1 MKEPVS
7 LKKMSKRDLLS
18 LHDLTAQE
26 ILDLITRGRAFKAH
40 SGPALDRPPLKGKT
54 LGLLFE
60 KASTRTRV
68 SFEVALS
75 QLGGHSIFLSME
87 DLQLRRGETIP
98 DTARVLSRYLDGLV
112 IRTFGQ
118 DTLAEW
124 AHAASIPIING
135 LTDLH
140 HPCQALGDLLTL
152 HERFGMVKG
161 LKLAYV
167 GDGNN
172 VAHSLIE
179 GAVKV
184 GMNISLACP
193 KGYEPDQAIVKAAQQ
208 EARRTGGSIELAKDP
223 HKAASGADVL
233 YTDVWVSMGK
243 EREAKRRLKLLKPY
257 QINARLLAATKPHAV
272 VMHCLP
278 AHRGQEITAEVMDGP
293 RSIVWDQAENRLHIQ
308 KAILEWLLG

>member
-1 MKEPVS
+1 MA
-7 LKKMSKRDLLS
+7 KRDLLS
-18 LHDLTAQE
+18 LKDLTTQE
-26 ILDLITRGRAFKAH
+26 VLDLISQGRTFKAQ
-40 SGPALDRPPLKGKT
+40 PALSRIPLRGKT

-68 SFEVALS
+68 SFEVAMD

-87 DLQLRRGETIP
+87 DLQLQRGETIA

-112 IRTFGQ
+112 VRTFGQ
-118 DTLAEW
+118 DTLAQW
-124 AHAASIPIING
+124 ARAASIPVING

-152 HERFGMVKG
+152 QVQFGTLEG

-179 GAVKV
+179 GVARV

-193 KGYEPDQAIVKAAQQ
+193 KGYGPDPAIVKAAQQ
-208 EARRTGGSIELAKDP
+208 EARRTGGSVELVKDP
-223 HKAASGADVL
+223 QKAASGADVL

-243 EREAKRRLKLLKPY
+243 EREAKKRQKLLKPY
-257 QINARLLAATKPHAV
+257 QVNAKLLALAKPHAV

-278 AHRGQEITAEVMDGP
+278 AHRGQEITAEVMDGA
-293 RSIVWDQAENRLHIQ
+293 RSIVWEQAENRLHIQ

>member
-1 MKEPVS
+1 MA
-7 LKKMSKRDLLS
+7 KRDLLS
-18 LHDLTAQE
+18 LQDLTTHE
-26 ILDLITRGRAFKAH
+26 VLDLISRGRTFKGEPESTLNRA
-40 SGPALDRPPLKGKT
+40 PLRGKT

-68 SFEVALS
+68 SFEVAMS
-75 QLGGHSIFLSME
+75 HLGGHSIFLSME
-87 DLQLRRGETIP
+87 DLQVRRGETIA

-118 DTLAEW
+118 DTLIQWGQSAT
-124 AHAASIPIING
+124 IPVING

-152 HERFGMVKG
+152 QERFGTLKG

-172 VAHSLIE
+172 MAHSLIE

-184 GMNISLACP
+184 GMTISLSCP
-193 KGYEPDQAIVKAAQQ
+193 KGYGPDPGIVKAAQQ
-208 EARRTGGSIELAKDP
+208 EARRTGGSVELAKDP
-223 HKAASGADVL
+223 QKAASGVDVL

-243 EREAKRRLKLLKPY
+243 EREAKRRQKLLKPY
-257 QINARLLAATKPHAV
+257 QVNAKLLAMAKPHAV

-308 KAILEWLLG
+308 KAILEWLLGPGRN

>member
-1 MKEPVS
+1 MA
-7 LKKMSKRDLLS
+7 KRDLLS
-18 LHDLTAQE
+18 LKDLTTQE
-26 ILDLITRGRAFKAH
+26 VLDLISKGRTFRAQ
-40 SGPALDRPPLKGKT
+40 SEPALSQAPLRGKT

-68 SFEVALS
+68 SFEVAMD
-75 QLGGHSIFLSME
+75 QLGGHSVFLSME
-87 DLQLRRGETIP
+87 DLQLRRGETIA
-98 DTARVLSRYLDGLV
+98 DTARVLSGYLGGLV
-112 IRTFGQ
+112 VRTFGQ
-118 DTLAEW
+118 DTLVQW
-124 AHAASIPIING
+124 AQSAAIPVING

-152 HERFGMVKG
+152 QTRFGMLEG

-179 GAVKV
+179 GGAKV
-184 GMNISLACP
+184 GMHISLACP
-193 KGYEPDQAIVKAAQQ
+193 KGYGPVPAIIQAAQQ
-208 EARRTGGSIELAKDP
+208 EARRTGGSIELAKTP
-223 HKAASGADVL
+223 QKAVSGADAL

-243 EREAKRRLKLLKPY
+243 EREAKRRHKLLRPY
-257 QINARLLAATKPHAV
+257 QVNAKLLALAKPHAV

-278 AHRGQEITAEVMDGP
+278 AHRGQEITADVMDGP
-293 RSIVWDQAENRLHIQ
+293 RSVVWEQAENRLHIQ

>member
-1 MKEPVS
+1 MA
-7 LKKMSKRDLLS
+7 KRDLLS
-18 LHDLTAQE
+18 LNDLTTQE
-26 ILDLITRGRAFKAH
+26 ILDLIGKGRTFKVQPDLVLSRAT
-40 SGPALDRPPLKGKT
+40 LQGKI

-68 SFEVALS
+68 SFEVAMDH
-75 QLGGHSIFLSME
+75 LGGHSFFLSME
-87 DLQLRRGETIP
+87 DLQLRRGETIS

-118 DTLAEW
+118 DTLVQW
-124 AHAASIPIING
+124 AQSATIPVING

-140 HPCQALGDLLTL
+140 HPCQVLGDLLTL
-152 HERFGMVKG
+152 QARFGTLEG

-179 GAVKV
+179 GGAKV

-193 KGYEPDQAIVKAAQQ
+193 KGYGPDPAIVKAAQQ
-208 EARRTGGSIELAKDP
+208 EARRTGGSIELVKDP
-223 HKAASGADVL
+223 QKAASGADVL

-243 EREAKRRLKLLKPY
+243 EREAKRRQKLLKPY
-257 QINARLLAATKPHAV
+257 QINVKLLAMAKPHAV

-293 RSIVWDQAENRLHIQ
+293 RSIVWEQAENRLHIQ
-308 KAILEWLLG
+308 KAILEGLLS

>member
-1 MKEPVS
+1 MKNPVFLS
-7 LKKMSKRDLLS
+7 KMAKRDLLS
-18 LHDLTAQE
+18 LKDLTTQE
-26 ILDLITRGRAFKAH
+26 ILDLISRGRTFRAQPE
-40 SGPALDRPPLKGKT
+40 SALSQGSLRGKT

-68 SFEVALS
+68 SFEVAMAH
-75 QLGGHSIFLSME
+75 LGGHSIFLSME
-87 DLQLRRGETIP
+87 DLQLRRGETIA
-98 DTARVLSRYLDGLV
+98 DTARVLSRFLDGLV
-112 IRTFGQ
+112 VRTFGQ
-118 DTLAEW
+118 DTLVQW
-124 AHAASIPIING
+124 AQSATISVING

-152 HERFGMVKG
+152 QARFGTLEG
-161 LKLAYV
+161 LKLTYV

-179 GAVKV
+179 GGAKV
-184 GMNISLACP
+184 GMNINLACP
-193 KGYEPDQAIVKAAQQ
+193 KGYGPDPAILKAAQQ

-223 HKAASGADVL
+223 QKAALGADVL

-243 EREAKRRLKLLKPY
+243 EREAKRRQKLLKPY
-257 QINARLLAATKPHAV
+257 QVNAKLLAMAKPHAV

-293 RSIVWDQAENRLHIQ
+293 RSIVWEQAENRLHIQ
-308 KAILEWLLG
+308 KAILEWLLD

>member
-1 MKEPVS
+1 MNTHFLNKP
-7 LKKMSKRDLLS
+7 KRDLLS
-18 LHDLTAQE
+18 LQDLAPQE
-26 ILDLITRGRAFKAH
+26 VLDLINRGIKFKEH
-40 SGPALDRPPLKGKT
+40 PELALDRGPLRGKS

-68 SFEVALS
+68 SFEVAMYH
-75 QLGGHSIFLSME
+75 LGGHTVFLSLE
-87 DLQLRRGETIP
+87 DLQLRRGETIA
-98 DTARVLSRYLDGLV
+98 DTARVLSRYLDGLA

-118 DTLAEW
+118 DTLEKW
-124 AHAASIPIING
+124 AGSTSIPVING

-152 HERFGMVKG
+152 QERFGMLNG

-179 GAVKV
+179 GAAKV

-193 KGYEPDQAIVKAAQQ
+193 KGYGPDLTIVKAAYRVAQQ
-208 EARRTGGSIELAKDP
+208 TGGSIELVKKP
-223 HKAASGADVL
+223 QKAASGADVL

-243 EREAKRRLKLLKPY
+243 EREAKRRLKSLKPY
-257 QINARLLAATKPHAV
+257 QINARLLAMAKPHAV

-293 RSIVWDQAENRLHIQ
+293 RSIVWEQAENRLHIQ